1 MATHPVRV
9 RLSLPTQ
16 EDLRRRREH
25 CSADARALRAVGVAE
40 RQQVRVRRGNDLYAL
55 YTVSEARTDTAAD
68 VVRMGLT
75 GRQRLDKD
83 GEFHAELDS
92 RVVHPSMDDDEAR
105 DNGEFV
111 ERLGDGGRHGL
122 IAIAPHGGDI
132 ELRTDDQAHRVS
144 CCLADEG
151 VSFWLCRGYQTRGAE
166 KTWHI
171 TSVDIDPAS
180 FPKLNSIFSRKFT
193 HAVAFHGFEED
204 GVLIGGGTESAAL
217 QAEIAAEIVKAV
229 AESNICVRIAGPDDV
244 FGGDNPS
251 NIVNRLTIGGA
262 NGVQIEQSLTAR
274 TEHWAD
280 IAEAVARVYR
290 RQLSITVRP
299 ARRTVDGK

>member
-25 CSADARALRAVGVAE
+25 CSADARALSAVGITE
-40 RQQVRVRRGNDLYAL
+40 RQQVRVKHDNGLYAL
-55 YTVSEARTDTAAD
+55 YTVSEARTENAAD

-75 GRQRLDKD
+75 GRQRLDTD
-83 GEFHAELDS
+83 GEFGAEFDS
-92 RVVHPSMDDDEAR
+92 QVVQPTMDDDEAR

-111 ERLGDGGRHGL
+111 ERLGDGGLHGL

-144 CCLADEG
+144 CCLADEA
-151 VSFWLCRGYQTRGAE
+151 VSFWLCKGYQARGAE

-193 HAVAFHGFEED
+193 HAVAFHGFEQD
-204 GVLIGGGTESAAL
+204 GILIGGGTASAAL
-217 QAEIAAEIVKAV
+217 QAEIAAEIVQAI
-229 AESNICVRIAGPDDV
+229 AGSNICVRIAGPDDV
-244 FGGDNPS
+244 FGGDNPD
-251 NIVNRLTIGGA
+251 NIVNRLTVGGA
-262 NGVQIEQSLTAR
+262 NGVQLEQSKAAR
-274 TEHWAD
+274 IEHWAD

-290 RQLSITVRP
+290 RRLSVTSGVGSSTV
-299 ARRTVDGK
+299 